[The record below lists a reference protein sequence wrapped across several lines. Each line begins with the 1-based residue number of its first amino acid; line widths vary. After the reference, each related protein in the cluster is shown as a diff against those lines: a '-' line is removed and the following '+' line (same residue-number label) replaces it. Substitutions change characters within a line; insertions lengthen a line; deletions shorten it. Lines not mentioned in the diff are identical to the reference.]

1 MLCQCANCRTPYIL
15 CQCDILA
22 TRCSIPTSCVAS
34 WIVYHMLCQCV
45 ITSHRDIL
53 SHVTYCRTS
62 ARELWAHPPPPPRTL
77 LAADVARHTASR
89 HASLRSARSEATLR
103 SSQFGVTHYNY
114 YRIAEDVARYAA
126 TLHTSLRSAHAKRSV
141 ASLVVDSR
149 GPYRIECILA

>member
-1 MLCQCANCRTPYIL
+1 
-15 CQCDILA
+15 
-22 TRCSIPTSCVAS
+22 
-34 WIVYHMLCQCV
+34 MLCQCV

-126 TLHTSLRSAHAKRSV
+126 TLHTSLRSAHAKRSY
-141 ASLVVDSR
+141 ASLESTTRGVPTELSVSLYNLPHHPFSR
-149 GPYRIECILA
+149 GLANSLVYIVGFRQRRGIK